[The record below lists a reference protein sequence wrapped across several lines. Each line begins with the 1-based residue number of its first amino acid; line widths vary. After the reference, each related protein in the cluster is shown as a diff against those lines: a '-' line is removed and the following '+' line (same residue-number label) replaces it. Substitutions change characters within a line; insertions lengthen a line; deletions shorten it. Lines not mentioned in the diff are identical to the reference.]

1 MLGVEPV
8 VEEDVRIVELGM
20 EVVEPLNGLICA
32 DSVDRVD
39 DELTC
44 GALLI
49 ESTVLIEEV
58 EKICATDELGMEV
71 TKALVKLGALD
82 ELGAPRLGEELGE
95 TVFKLLDGIEL
106 VRTMFEIEELVTSD
120 ELEAT
125 EFDVSTVVD

>member
-1 MLGVEPV
+1 MLGVKLVE
-8 VEEDVRIVELGM
+8 EEDVKIVELGM
-20 EVVEPLNGLICA
+20 EVVEPLDGLVCA

-44 GALLI
+44 GPLLI
-49 ESTVLIEEV
+49 ESTVLIDEV
-58 EKICATDELGMEV
+58 EKICAIDEFGMEV
-71 TKALVKLGALD
+71 PKALVELGALD
-82 ELGAPRLGEELGE
+82 ELGAPRLEEELGD

-106 VRTMFEIEELVTSD
+106 VITMFEIEELVTSD